1 LLRPTKTR
9 FAWQK
14 NDHFF
19 VSGAT
24 TLTSY
29 LFFKKKVTL
38 KAALGCRYSV
48 TTVIFV
54 HAQKTT
60 AMTATFTYT
69 IVLAAIYIGR
79 KFIVLKTQA
88 G

>member
-1 LLRPTKTR
+1 M
-9 FAWQK
+9 
-14 NDHFF
+14 
-19 VSGAT
+19 
-24 TLTSY
+24 
-29 LFFKKKVTL
+29 
-38 KAALGCRYSV
+38 YSV
-48 TTVIFV
+48 TTVKFV